1 MCSPTSIQTLLA
13 VAAAL
18 TLFSVRAE
26 RTSNSFF
33 TIEGEGVR
41 IASDGGVC
49 VDAGASGPV
58 TLTARSGWL
67 VNGRESIVYLS
78 PKGLSSGLILTSKLG
93 EDHSCSP
100 PPPTKEDKHDTTFVL
115 EAAANPANLIKMYAL
130 PNTSVVVT
138 ASAESSLVE
147 KGKHKV
153 TTTWQEWTCPVCG
166 AHQEGRT
173 EVRYYDV
180 EPDTYEWTAEAVGVT
195 QASSTWTGTM
205 SKGLDQQIEFTVTG
219 KRNSCQEC
227 EATAT
232 ATATA
237 DVHELSVERP
247 DYLGLDRTDAGLSNW
262 AVTNATARI
271 DPEPTSATYNWTSC
285 GKCQFVGATNEQK
298 VTYGITNSA
307 AASTKFRAED
317 LKVRATAS
325 NADGLSAS
333 ATCTTNFTVVA
344 VDVEIGGVGEDKEE
358 SEGAFVQYVADTN
371 GLMTAE
377 GTNKMVAVSFSCEPE
392 LHTNE
397 TVSIT
402 APEGALYARLN
413 GKYYAMPGEFDFPAQ
428 LLRDVEFF
436 LHGHDESST
445 MTDKVV
451 AVTHRPS
458 GAKDVAKYTSVK
470 LRVTNIKFNHD
481 TSSSSKDAINI
492 RRSCAK
498 GIDIS
503 NGEWIDSGDIVT
515 NEPFCYTTNRAVTVK
530 ARFEASGFITSAV
543 IRATCAGAGG
553 SLSSL
558 LPTNVVFA
566 GGVSS
571 PEYVEFSM
579 TNRTLSCI
587 DRSGGGVLDWS
598 ADSINEQSG
607 CDMNNSGPHLV
618 YTILGEPKPPWDN
631 KYGEHENAWTNAL
644 EFAIVKAGAQ
654 GKSTDKDALA
664 AITKYLHSG
673 HGLVYDTVSGSSRY
687 WITNSFSATAY
698 INVTNSASATNF
710 VNCYDQAYGVATI
723 GNLLGPTTAV
733 VPWHTEPFGYINTT
747 NLVGVGT
754 CNNPFYNMTI
764 QNIYVKDVSA
774 AGSVFFGNCMP
785 PTDLV
790 CSVNDKTRT
799 WFLRHKYVVL
809 DVGGVDYV
817 FDACAGPFCGE
828 STRIDYLNRAIDRS
842 TQEEELLSFYTSL
855 RMPNFLFKNGKRDYS
870 EKASFPIH

>member
-1 MCSPTSIQTLLA
+1 M
-13 VAAAL
+13 
-18 TLFSVRAE
+18 
-26 RTSNSFF
+26 
-33 TIEGEGVR
+33 
-41 IASDGGVC
+41 
-49 VDAGASGPV
+49 
-58 TLTARSGWL
+58 
-67 VNGRESIVYLS
+67 NGRESIVYPS

-115 EAAANPANLIKMYAL
+115 EAAANPTNLIKMYAL

-219 KRNSCQEC
+219 KRNSSQEC

-247 DYLGLDRTDAGLSNW
+247 DYLGLDRTDAGLS
-262 AVTNATARI
+262 ARVATNATARI
-271 DPEPTSATYNWTSC
+271 DPAPTSATYNWTSC

-571 PEYVEFSM
+571 PEYVEFSL

>member
-67 VNGRESIVYLS
+67 VNGRESVTYPS
-78 PKGLSSGLILTSKLG
+78 PTGLSSGLILTSKLG
-93 EDHSCSP
+93 EDHFCSP

-219 KRNSCQEC
+219 KRNSSQEC

-498 GIDIS
+498 GIDVS

-543 IRATCAGAGG
+543 IRATCAGAAG

-558 LPTNVVFA
+558 MPTNVVFSN
-566 GGVSS
+566 GVSS
-571 PEYVEFSM
+571 PEYFEFAM
-579 TNRTLSCI
+579 KKRTLNCI
-587 DRSGGGVLDWS
+587 DRSLGGMLSWT
-598 ADSINEQSG
+598 ADSVNGQSG

-631 KYGEHENAWTNAL
+631 KYGEKENAWTNAL

>member
-1 MCSPTSIQTLLA
+1 MMRSKNNIIVAIALFTVKCA
-13 VAAAL
+13 VANVV
-18 TLFSVRAE
+18 T
-26 RTSNSFF
+26 NSF
-33 TIEGEGVR
+33 IIAQGNGV
-41 IASDGGVC
+41 SVSQDGSIIHDKRANDDITVR
-49 VDAGASGPV
+49 
-58 TLTARSGWL
+58 ARSGWL
-67 VNGRESIVYLS
+67 VNGRDSVSLS
-78 PKGLSSGLILTSKLG
+78 ASRGGMLKVMSRLG
-93 EDHSCSP
+93 EDEEHVHVYPSETNDVHSS
-100 PPPTKEDKHDTTFVL
+100 DIILGVL
-115 EAAANPANLIKMYAL
+115 PKSDNLIAMYAL
-130 PNTSVVVT
+130 PDTSSVVSV
-138 ASAESSLVE
+138 SAICKVIE
-147 KGKHKV
+147 KGSHEE
-153 TTTWQEWTCPVCG
+153 TTTYYPCECGEIYDSQETDK
-166 AHQEGRT
+166 T
-173 EVRYYDV
+173 YDV
-180 EPDTYEWTAEAVGVT
+180 TPKSYEWTASYANRT
-195 QASSTWTGTM
+195 LSSSTWTGEI
-205 SKGLDQQIEFTVTG
+205 SKGLAQSIEFTVTG
-219 KRNSCQEC
+219 KRDVCSSCTS
-227 EATAT
+227 TAT
-232 ATATA
+232 TNVLV
-237 DVHELSVERP
+237 DVHELLVTN
-247 DYLGLDRTDAGLSNW
+247 DLYLGLDRTDLGRTNPVVKTAIAKIDPTPTGSSTYSWTDCGICSFTGRTDQAEVKYFASNPDKASESYLSESLTVQGTVTSAEGLS
-262 AVTNATARI
+262 V
-271 DPEPTSATYNWTSC
+271 SAN
-285 GKCQFVGATNEQK
+285 
-298 VTYGITNSA
+298 
-307 AASTKFRAED
+307 
-317 LKVRATAS
+317 
-325 NADGLSAS
+325 
-333 ATCTTNFTVVA
+333 CTTNFTVVK
-344 VDVEIGGVGEDKEE
+344 VDVTIGGVDEEKEE
-358 SEGAFVQYVADTN
+358 TEGAFVQYVADAANGEWTARETN
-371 GLMTAE
+371 AL
-377 GTNKMVAVSFSCEPE
+377 VAVSITCEPE
-392 LHTNE
+392 NLPEDEMVTI
-397 TVSIT
+397 S
-402 APEGALYARLN
+402 APEKSLYIRYR
-413 GKYYAMPGEFDFPAQ
+413 GKYHAIPEEAEFPAY
-428 LLRDVEFF
+428 LLSDVEFV
-436 LHGHDESST
+436 LHGHVESRGLR
-445 MTDKVV
+445 DREIKVE
-451 AVTHRPS
+451 HRKS
-458 GAKDVAKYTSVK
+458 GAIDLAKFTNVK

-498 GIDIS
+498 GIDVS

-579 TNRTLSCI
+579 SNRTLCCI
-587 DRSGGGVLDWS
+587 DRSLGGMLSWT
-598 ADSINEQSG
+598 ADSANGQSG
-607 CDMNNSGPHLV
+607 CKMNDSGPHLV
-618 YTILGEPKPPWDN
+618 YTILGEPKPPWKN
-631 KYGEHENAWTNAL
+631 AHGEHENAWTNAL

-673 HGLVYDTVSGSSRY
+673 HGLVYDTVEGASRY
-687 WITNSFSATAY
+687 WIANSFSATAY
-698 INVTNSASATNF
+698 INVTNSASGTNF

-733 VPWHTEPFGYINTT
+733 VLWHTEPFGYINTT

-774 AGSVFFGNCMP
+774 AGSVSFDNCMP

>member
-1 MCSPTSIQTLLA
+1 M
-13 VAAAL
+13 
-18 TLFSVRAE
+18 
-26 RTSNSFF
+26 
-33 TIEGEGVR
+33 
-41 IASDGGVC
+41 
-49 VDAGASGPV
+49 
-58 TLTARSGWL
+58 
-67 VNGRESIVYLS
+67 NGRESIVYPS

-219 KRNSCQEC
+219 KRNSSQEC

-571 PEYVEFSM
+571 PEYVEFSL

-631 KYGEHENAWTNAL
+631 KYGEKENAWTNAL

-673 HGLVYDTVSGSSRY
+673 HGLVYDTVKGAPRY
-687 WITNSFSATAY
+687 WDPTTGVFSATTY
-698 INVTNSASATNF
+698 ITVPNSAGVTNL
-710 VNCYDQAYGVATI
+710 VNCYDQAHGVVTL
-723 GNLLGPTTAV
+723 GNLLGPSVNAIPRFTM
-733 VPWHTEPFGYINTT
+733 PFGYINTT
-747 NLVGVGT
+747 GLVGVGS
-754 CNNPFYNMTI
+754 CNNPIFNTTNEVNYIDNVTSSGI
-764 QNIYVKDVSA
+764 VSY
-774 AGSVFFGNCMP
+774 SSCMP
-785 PTDLV
+785 PTNRV
-790 CSVNDKTRT
+790 C
-799 WFLRHKYVVL
+799 
-809 DVGGVDYV
+809 GVDDKKRSSFSNHMYAILNNGGTNYV
-817 FDACAGPFCGE
+817 FDACAGPVVGNLDRDAYLNMTIDH
-828 STRIDYLNRAIDRS
+828 STSDERLLGFYTTLSVRRIDQGL
-842 TQEEELLSFYTSL
+842 
-855 RMPNFLFKNGKRDYS
+855 P
-870 EKASFPIH
+870 ASFPLK

>member
-271 DPEPTSATYNWTSC
+271 DPAPTSATYNWTSC

>member
-1 MCSPTSIQTLLA
+1 MFRP
-13 VAAAL
+13 
-18 TLFSVRAE
+18 FSA
-26 RTSNSFF
+26 T
-33 TIEGEGVR
+33 
-41 IASDGGVC
+41 
-49 VDAGASGPV
+49 
-58 TLTARSGWL
+58 
-67 VNGRESIVYLS
+67 NGL
-78 PKGLSSGLILTSKLG
+78 
-93 EDHSCSP
+93 
-100 PPPTKEDKHDTTFVL
+100 
-115 EAAANPANLIKMYAL
+115 
-130 PNTSVVVT
+130 
-138 ASAESSLVE
+138 
-147 KGKHKV
+147 
-153 TTTWQEWTCPVCG
+153 
-166 AHQEGRT
+166 
-173 EVRYYDV
+173 
-180 EPDTYEWTAEAVGVT
+180 
-195 QASSTWTGTM
+195 
-205 SKGLDQQIEFTVTG
+205 
-219 KRNSCQEC
+219 
-227 EATAT
+227 
-232 ATATA
+232 
-237 DVHELSVERP
+237 
-247 DYLGLDRTDAGLSNW
+247 YLGLDRTDCGRTNPVVKVAG
-262 AVTNATARI
+262 AII
-271 DPEPTSATYNWTSC
+271 DPEPTGSSAYSWTCYGICSFT
-285 GKCQFVGATNEQK
+285 GRTDQAAVRYFTSDPDVARASYLAERLTVAATVTNEC
-298 VTYGITNSA
+298 G
-307 AASTKFRAED
+307 ST
-317 LKVRATAS
+317 
-325 NADGLSAS
+325 AS
-333 ATCTTNFTVVA
+333 ATCTTNFTVVK
-344 VDVEIGGVGEDKEE
+344 VDVTIGVVGEDKEE
-358 SEGAFVQYVADTN
+358 KEGAFVQYVADTN
-371 GLMTAE
+371 GLMTVE

-402 APEGALYARLN
+402 APEEALYARLN
-413 GKYYAMPGEFDFPAQ
+413 GKYYAMPGEFDFPAH

-543 IRATCAGAGG
+543 IRATCAGAAG

-558 LPTNVVFA
+558 MPTNVVFSN
-566 GGVSS
+566 GVSS
-571 PEYVEFSM
+571 PEYFEFAM
-579 TNRTLSCI
+579 KKRTLNCI
-587 DRSGGGVLDWS
+587 DRSLGGMLSWT
-598 ADSINEQSG
+598 ADSVNGQSG

-631 KYGEHENAWTNAL
+631 KYGEKENAWTNAL

-698 INVTNSASATNF
+698 INVSNSASATNF